1 MENVTK
7 KIISISVKN
16 LVEYGFQKGDLRTG
30 LFLSSS
36 RAVLGT
42 KIHQKIQ
49 NSRNEFYEP
58 EVTVKYLFSVNDFE
72 IMVQGRID
80 GIFNDDE
87 SKPIIEEIKTTVKDL
102 AYLNNNP
109 NILHIAQLKFYSYII
124 AKQNAISSSLHLI
137 DIILFSLSTKNK
149 VTWILTTNNYM
160 KLIDPI
166 RTRGPRIDF
175 LPQKQKIRKLLTN
188 ICKERGI
195 KLSDRDILKIIDNTQ
210 PNFREAINCIIV
222 PGKQT
227 NYTEIRNDL
236 IKLYNKELTVKDF
249 ERKHSGLSF
258 DSIITIINSMSEK
271 DIDDF
276 PYIVMFAW
284 KTATYSNMLS
294 KKALLYFINNVK
306 DNNFCKDMIKEIV

>member
-1 MENVTK
+1 MIDVKPKSIRDIPLPDNTLDTLE
-7 KIISISVKN
+7 KICDFTGGCYIFAEHPGTGKSTACKFIVKEAIEKLGKSKVLYIN
-16 LVEYGFQKGDLRTG
+16 CSSARGIDVIRNQIEPFIRALGKRLVILEEADG
-30 LFLSSS
+30 LTPD
-36 RAVLGT
+36 A
-42 KIHQKIQ
+42 
-49 NSRNEFYEP
+49 
-58 EVTVKYLFSVNDFE
+58 
-72 IMVQGRID
+72 
-80 GIFNDDE
+80 
-87 SKPIIEEIKTTVKDL
+87 
-102 AYLNNNP
+102 
-109 NILHIAQLKFYSYII
+109 
-124 AKQNAISSSLHLI
+124 QNALKE
-137 DIILFSLSTKNK
+137 DITSTKNK

-195 KLSDRDILKIIDNTQ
+195 KLSDRDILKIIDNTY